1 MFLPLFIARRMGG
14 SSKGSSQRVMGR
26 IAKVSVAISV
36 AVMLVSVAIV
46 EGFRNEISRNITAVE
61 ADIQLHGIDTV
72 DSKQVVPIT
81 ISELTLSR
89 LSAVNGVQRVY
100 PIITSEVVLQGDS
113 ALVGAHI
120 KGVDS
125 RFSWDFFRDKLV
137 EGLIPTYSDSV
148 GSREVLLSQTMARQ
162 VGAQVGSVVN
172 LIFVEQQGS
181 PERVRVAGLYSTGMA
196 EVDGLVLLAH
206 RQTIARMLGLGP
218 QMADGYQLQLRRGAS
233 LEQVMASI
241 EELSWQESLI
251 MESTQDRF
259 PAIFGWLK
267 MLDSNAYLVLIIM
280 LVVAGINM
288 VSSVLIIVLENT
300 QTIGLLM
307 SQGIRMG
314 QLRWIFVFRCMPI
327 TLWGILWGVL
337 LGLGFCFL
345 QHSVGL
351 IALDSEAYMVSQV
364 PIYIDY
370 PLVALIAVASF
381 VLITLLSLLPAMI
394 IARLSPDKTLRF
406 K

>member
-1 MFLPLFIARRMGG
+1 
-14 SSKGSSQRVMGR
+14 
-26 IAKVSVAISV
+26 
-36 AVMLVSVAIV
+36 
-46 EGFRNEISRNITAVE
+46 
-61 ADIQLHGIDTV
+61 
-72 DSKQVVPIT
+72 
-81 ISELTLSR
+81 
-89 LSAVNGVQRVY
+89 
-100 PIITSEVVLQGDS
+100 
-113 ALVGAHI
+113 
-120 KGVDS
+120 
-125 RFSWDFFRDKLV
+125 
-137 EGLIPTYSDSV
+137 
-148 GSREVLLSQTMARQ
+148 
-162 VGAQVGSVVN
+162 
-172 LIFVEQQGS
+172 
-181 PERVRVAGLYSTGMA
+181 
-196 EVDGLVLLAH
+196 
-206 RQTIARMLGLGP
+206 
-218 QMADGYQLQLRRGAS
+218 
-233 LEQVMASI
+233 
-241 EELSWQESLI
+241 
-251 MESTQDRF
+251 
-259 PAIFGWLK
+259 AIFGWLK

-327 TLWGILWGVL
+327 TLWGILWGAL

>member
-1 MFLPLFIARRMGG
+1 MFLPLFIAQRMGG

-251 MESTQDRF
+251 MESTQ
-259 PAIFGWLK
+259 
-267 MLDSNAYLVLIIM
+267 
-280 LVVAGINM
+280 
-288 VSSVLIIVLENT
+288 
-300 QTIGLLM
+300 
-307 SQGIRMG
+307 
-314 QLRWIFVFRCMPI
+314 
-327 TLWGILWGVL
+327 
-337 LGLGFCFL
+337 
-345 QHSVGL
+345 
-351 IALDSEAYMVSQV
+351 
-364 PIYIDY
+364 
-370 PLVALIAVASF
+370 
-381 VLITLLSLLPAMI
+381 
-394 IARLSPDKTLRF
+394 
-406 K
+406 